1 VTSVE
6 ALPTLSNRDDD
17 GLPSAAPLPGDTDRS
32 GRVTADV
39 VLRWTVV
46 PSGVPGDSVGP
57 TGVLRCTVVALGVL
71 GDPVGRPGVLRCT
84 VVALGVLGDAVVE
97 AGAAAPPVA
106 VPAP

>member
-1 VTSVE
+1 VTSLE
-6 ALPTLSNRDDD
+6 ALPTPSNRDDD

-39 VLRWTVV
+39 VLRCTVV

-57 TGVLRCTVVALGVL
+57 
-71 GDPVGRPGVLRCT
+71 PGVVCCT